1 MKWTEVRAAYPDEWL
16 VVEAIQFHEE
26 GEVFVGDEITVVEK
40 CADGAVAFDVYRRLH
55 RQYPERE
62 FVFVHTSRENLRIEE
77 RRWIGIRAAS

>member
-40 CADGAVAFDVYRRLH
+40 CPDGAAAFDVYRRLH

-62 FVFVHTSRENLRIEE
+62 LVFVHTSRETLRIEE

>member
-26 GEVFVGDEITVVEK
+26 GEVFVGDDVTVVEK
-40 CADGAVAFDVYRRLH
+40 CADGADAFDVYRRLH
-55 RQYPERE
+55 RQFPERE
-62 FVFVHTSRENLRIEE
+62 FVFVHTSRESLRIEE